1 MRLRPQA
8 SPVAEVAIEAR
19 GAPHTLAATRVTLG
33 SNGHHRHQS
42 AHQQRAARLT
52 HSRKHL
58 SRTRTHSKCEASPA
72 AVGQRDAKRVSPTPT
87 VSSPLVPCMRRSAQR
102 EQLSRNGSRHADPA
116 LVGLAPGTDR
126 AAQLGRGVRD
136 NKEVSLNGDTEPN
149 GDAKADNRRA
159 GALFRAHTG
168 AAISAEKS
176 WLFRCVIFVVGLAA
190 GGHRREDTEVALRE
204 HGRGRGTRDGAHG
217 SDGGLEGADG
227 LQQGKGNDGG
237 GLHDLFDW
245 LPTQARGHVRA
256 MVKARVGQRAQGV
269 ARCAQLHAITE
280 KTGAATTC
288 SNG

>member
-1 MRLRPQA
+1 MPL
-8 SPVAEVAIEAR
+8 
-19 GAPHTLAATRVTLG
+19 APIG
-33 SNGHHRHQS
+33 
-42 AHQQRAARLT
+42 
-52 HSRKHL
+52 
-58 SRTRTHSKCEASPA
+58 
-72 AVGQRDAKRVSPTPT
+72 
-87 VSSPLVPCMRRSAQR
+87 RRSF
-102 EQLSRNGSRHADPA
+102 
-116 LVGLAPGTDR
+116 
-126 AAQLGRGVRD
+126 GRGVCD
-136 NKEVSLNGDTEPN
+136 NKEVSVNGDTEPN